1 MSENPVDDY
10 LASFAGEPA
19 RYPLNKQRTWELQPH
34 EDYADQLVIVR
45 NKRVIAV
52 IDRDNFDDADHI
64 VLCVNAHAALV
75 EACEAASEALYAATA
90 CGAQSRHEQEQVNE
104 ARVKIESALSKA
116 RPKGKE

>member
-64 VLCVNAHAALV
+64 VLCVNAHAQLV
-75 EACEAASEALYAATA
+75 EACRAALPGFCGKCVNAHEIATKLTAALAAADKEA
-90 CGAQSRHEQEQVNE
+90 
-104 ARVKIESALSKA
+104 
-116 RPKGKE
+116 